1 MNRLITFCILLST
14 LFFKQMCFSQ
24 NTQSAISST
33 FFIQCMVNF
42 DSDTQTA
49 IIQNQLNSIPYIKM
63 CRLDKKTK
71 TAFIITKDI
80 EQMNTEIVN
89 AWFGEYSSKITC
101 MYTGIYAVDKIQDFP
116 LTICK

>member
-1 MNRLITFCILLST
+1 MNKLITLSVLLCT
-14 LFFKQMCFSQ
+14 LFFAKMCFSQ
-24 NTQSAISST
+24 NTQSGTSST

-42 DSDTQTA
+42 DSEEQTM
-49 IIQNQLNSIPYIKM
+49 IIQNQLNSIPYVKM

-80 EQMNTEIVN
+80 DQMNAEIVN

-101 MYTGIYAVDKIQDFP
+101 MYTGIYAVDKLQDFP
-116 LTICK
+116 LTNCK